1 MSKPASGFVISSLEL
16 QGFMRYRD
24 DTQIAFPEKFVAI
37 TGPTGSGKSSLLD
50 AITFAL
56 YGMSSRKDEGLKV
69 EEFVDKNGHVRLEF
83 YQAGRK
89 FEVVRGR
96 KAGRSFLALNENMKS
111 IGGSST
117 EVQREITNIV
127 GLDYLGFR
135 NSTFIRQDEMKAIGS
150 ETGAERLDIFQRLF
164 RLEVFEKAQKIA
176 GERLT
181 EARENAIR
189 AEEEAKQ
196 KSIQYT
202 ETLPAKRKE
211 LESAKD
217 KAKRL
222 RALADD
228 LARQASELR
237 KQVRELQPAHDAYSK
252 ISEALG
258 NLNDELEEMDVK
270 IGRAKEKDSERM
282 KLAEEVEALRQVAE
296 EHERLS
302 RERTRLEGKEQ
313 RAIAVDEKIEI
324 HNQNIT
330 GIGDRLRENAKRLRV
345 RLDAAKRRLDG
356 LRTDLDKDQ
365 AFALLRLEG
374 ALRERL
380 QRIDKE
386 VAWLKDRRA
395 LAEQLKGERTQT
407 EAQLPKV
414 SNRTRSINQ
423 DIFLRT
429 EIASSIGQI
438 GGDIE
443 RAKDKADD
451 DVRRERTAISRLE
464 REKKAVG
471 FRPAMQAGLKKVAA
485 RMAQIKNDALDY
497 SRKRS
502 KLEGLPDQRA
512 LLRELWRN
520 RTRTETKRKKVVG
533 QEEKLREPEATYT
546 RLNGQLEEVQSQVTK
561 AVEEAGNA
569 EGGRDT
575 LKTEVEQLDKLGP
588 EVAKLRA
595 KAEALSKDAEVY
607 SILKEDIFHR
617 RGVLVYAISQLL
629 QSIGRESSF
638 ILGELTDGRLN
649 DIRMTTYTDTRGGG
663 VDIEVEGVDGLFHDV
678 SVFSGGEKTQVNA
691 ALRFAIAK
699 ELASMPQV
707 GKSYGNMK
715 TLFIDEGDLGSL
727 DTEQSRKL
735 FVRKL
740 FTLGDLFEKVIL
752 ITHITDVAEQFP
764 YRIRV
769 YMTPEQYSKVAE
781 VVSQ

>member
-1 MSKPASGFVISSLEL
+1 VTKPPSGFVISSLEL
-16 QGFMRYRD
+16 EGFMRYKD

-56 YGMSSRKDEGLKV
+56 YGMSSRKDEGMKV

-83 YQAGRK
+83 HQAGRK

-96 KAGRSFLALNENMKS
+96 KAGRSFLTLNENMKS
-111 IGGSST
+111 IGGSSA

-150 ETGAERLDIFQRLF
+150 ETGAQRLDIFQRLF

-181 EARENAIR
+181 TAREDAIR
-189 AEEEAKQ
+189 AGEEARQ
-196 KSIQYT
+196 KSIQFT
-202 ETLPAKRKE
+202 ETLPAKRKDW
-211 LESAKD
+211 ESAKAE
-217 KAKRL
+217 AKRL
-222 RALADD
+222 RTRADD
-228 LARQASELR
+228 LKRQAKEL
-237 KQVRELQPAHDAYSK
+237 KQKVTGLQPAHEAYSNV
-252 ISEALG
+252 SDALSR
-258 NLNDELEEMDVK
+258 LNDELEENEDK
-270 IGRAKEKDSERM
+270 IVQAERKDSERR
-282 KLAEEVEALRQVAE
+282 KLAEEVGALRKIAD

-302 RERTRLEGKEQ
+302 RERTGLERKEQ
-313 RAIAVDEKIEI
+313 RSRAVDDKIEI
-324 HNQNIT
+324 RNQNIT
-330 GIGDRLRENAKRLRV
+330 EIGNALTESTKRLRV

-356 LRTDLDKDQ
+356 LRTELGKDE

-374 ALRERL
+374 GLRERL
-380 QRIDKE
+380 QRIEKE
-386 VAWLKDRRA
+386 VAWLKDKRG
-395 LAEQLKGERTQT
+395 LVQQLRGERAQA

-414 SNRTRSINQ
+414 SNKTRLINE
-423 DIFLRT
+423 DVFLRT
-429 EIASSIGQI
+429 EIASSMRQI
-438 GGDIE
+438 GDDMR
-443 RAKDKADD
+443 RAKDRADD
-451 DVRRERTAISRLE
+451 NVRKERTAISGLE
-464 REKKAVG
+464 QEKKAAG
-471 FRPAMQAGLKKVAA
+471 FTPVMKARLKKVAE
-485 RMAQIKNDALDY
+485 RMAEIKDDASAYDK
-497 SRKRS
+497 KRS

-512 LLRELWRN
+512 LLRELR
-520 RTRTETKRKKVVG
+520 RKRRQTDTKRKGLVG
-533 QEEKLREPEATYT
+533 REEALREPEATYT
-546 RLNGQLEEVQSQVTK
+546 RLYDELEKLQPKVTDG
-561 AVEEAGNA
+561 AENAGKA
-569 EGGRDT
+569 EGDRNR
-575 LKTEVEQLDKLGP
+575 LKTEVDELEKLGP
-588 EVAKLRA
+588 EVTRLRR
-595 KAEALSKDAEVY
+595 KTEALSKEAEVY

-617 RGVLVYAISQLL
+617 KGVLVYAISQLL

-649 DIRMTTYTDTRGGG
+649 DIRMTTYTDTKGGG
-663 VDIEVEGVDGLFHDV
+663 VHIEVEGVDGLFHDV

-727 DTEQSRKL
+727 DTEQSRQL

-740 FTLGDLFEKVIL
+740 LSLGDLFERVIL
-752 ITHITDVAEQFP
+752 ITHITEVAEQFP

-769 YMTPEQYSKVAE
+769 YMTPEQFSKVEE
-781 VVSQ
+781 VTPQ